1 MCKLLDKEFLIE
13 KNLSKEE
20 FVEIVLKIEK
30 INVNV
35 LCESK
40 LMFIAILGIK
50 DTGTLE
56 EE

>member
-1 MCKLLDKEFLIE
+1 MCKLFDKEFSIE

-20 FVEIVLKIEK
+20 FNDIILKIEK
-30 INVNV
+30 INLNV

>member
-1 MCKLLDKEFLIE
+1 MCKLFDKEFIIE

-20 FVEIVLKIEK
+20 FSDLILKIEK
-30 INVNV
+30 IDLNV